1 MRSGQVVLKGRGGL
15 SKLMV
20 QKQTSARAE
29 GGKTIFQFNLVELG
43 LWIIETLVWNWG
55 EIPIV
60 EWWDVASNLIAFGG
74 GPEVSLQMY
83 LGGFYLIYRNADG
96 HIIGI

>member
-1 MRSGQVVLKGRGGL
+1 M
-15 SKLMV
+15 
-20 QKQTSARAE
+20 
-29 GGKTIFQFNLVELG
+29 ELG
-43 LWIIETLVWNWG
+43 Y
-55 EIPIV
+55 IV

-74 GPEVSLQMY
+74 GPGPEVSLQMY